1 MGRESKLRPPPFA
14 VRTRVLT
21 RYQFVRELWAQAP
34 RVLVDPM
41 LVEHADAWRAS
52 EAAQELLDELLEPAR
67 RRPRTQLL
75 APGPKAIAK
84 LAATKWAFASV
95 DLRYWQAKPTGISEV
110 VAALA
115 STLEPGRTLVLHAP
129 ATLDLD
135 GFIDLLDTHFE
146 PAPGEARMFAIAKWG
161 GAAVVDCGSVDGS
174 DDEREF
180 GITFDNTLGDETEFE
195 EYVAVL
201 TPGRQHRPEAMT
213 LVELPMAASTPS
225 GVGPEH
231 AGHAEQAKPPKPVEQ
246 AKPSKPVA
254 VAKQPSPEV
263 SETAIKRNEQLR
275 RQNQLLTSA
284 RQHALEQLDQVN
296 ARNRE
301 LGRQIEELQR
311 QMARFSAE
319 ARTEPQLTS
328 AEDLPRGSVDS
339 LRARLQTALWQIEQ
353 LEAEVQGL
361 RERPPSELEAALATA
376 TAKLARAA
384 D

>member
-1 MGRESKLRPPPFA
+1 
-14 VRTRVLT
+14 
-21 RYQFVRELWAQAP
+21 
-34 RVLVDPM
+34 
-41 LVEHADAWRAS
+41 
-52 EAAQELLDELLEPAR
+52 
-67 RRPRTQLL
+67 
-75 APGPKAIAK
+75 
-84 LAATKWAFASV
+84 
-95 DLRYWQAKPTGISEV
+95 
-110 VAALA
+110 
-115 STLEPGRTLVLHAP
+115 
-129 ATLDLD
+129 
-135 GFIDLLDTHFE
+135 
-146 PAPGEARMFAIAKWG
+146 
-161 GAAVVDCGSVDGS
+161 
-174 DDEREF
+174 
-180 GITFDNTLGDETEFE
+180 
-195 EYVAVL
+195 
-201 TPGRQHRPEAMT
+201 
-213 LVELPMAASTPS
+213 
-225 GVGPEH
+225 
-231 AGHAEQAKPPKPVEQ
+231 
-246 AKPSKPVA
+246 A